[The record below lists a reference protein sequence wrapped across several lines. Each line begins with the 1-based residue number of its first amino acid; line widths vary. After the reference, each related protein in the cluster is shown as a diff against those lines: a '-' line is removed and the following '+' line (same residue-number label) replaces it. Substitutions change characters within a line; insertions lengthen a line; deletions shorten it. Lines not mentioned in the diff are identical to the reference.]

1 MKLIQRC
8 VLSYEDDKSDKVYIL
23 ELFSHSDEKCSLIA
37 TWGRRTAPRLSS
49 QVKIEEMLA
58 PGCHYEFTR
67 IKHSKMKAGYTS
79 LSETQLAR
87 IDIPGY
93 TRKDVNKMGKSCAI
107 ASAQTATNDM
117 AKDIV
122 TASETRLII

>member
-1 MKLIQRC
+1 MNLIERC

-23 ELFSHSDEKCSLIA
+23 ELFRHSNKKCSLIA
-37 TWGRRTAPRLSS
+37 TWGRRTSPRLSS
-49 QVKIEEMLA
+49 QVKIEEMLQDS
-58 PGCHYEFTR
+58 CSYEFTR
-67 IKHSKMKAGYTS
+67 IKMSKMKTGYTP
-79 LSETQLAR
+79 LSERHLAG

-122 TASETRLII
+122 TAPETRLII